1 MRTPIRAHETTTD
14 PATLVYVDPGSLVVG
29 ANARLNARLTKRFV
43 DSIRERGVRQ
53 AIVAYRD
60 HNDVL
65 VVLHGQRRTLAAVR
79 AERPLVPVMVVP
91 RPEERDRVF
100 DQVTENDHRE
110 ALTVAERVAA
120 YEQLAAFGV
129 SAAQIAKG
137 MATSRPEV
145 ESALTVARS
154 KLARSATERWEF
166 LTLDQAAAVAEFED
180 DAEAVKH
187 LVVAAQKG
195 GFDHHVQRLRDAR
208 AEAQAKV
215 EAATALTTAGIAVVE
230 RPTWGNKQVKRLC
243 ELQHDDEQLTADN
256 HASCPGHAACL
267 DNEWIY
273 PDESDD
279 AEDPWEDDDQ
289 DDSDSPTG
297 DAGTQQERPAP
308 YRVWVPEY
316 VCTDFAAHGHALRRG
331 GHDSGGG
338 RNTIAEMTDD
348 EREHARAQRRDVIQS
363 NKDWDSAETVRRQ
376 WLRTFLVRKSAPA
389 TAAGFIAGSLARAE
403 DHAVTQAL
411 TGGNRLAHD
420 LLGLPDQAPTLGR
433 RAPAMV
439 ELVGKT
445 SDARAQMIA
454 LGLVLAAYEEAT
466 NRNCWRSVSDSTARY
481 LRYLEANGYELSTVE
496 RRACGEE
503 PLPQTGAE
511 PATPQ
516 RPDVDPSGVIVDRT
530 DREER

>member
-1 MRTPIRAHETTTD
+1 VRTAIRAHEATTD
-14 PATLVYVDPGSLVVG
+14 ERATLVYVDPGTLVVG
-29 ANARLNARLTKRFV
+29 ANARLNPRLKKSLV
-43 DSIRERGVRQ
+43 DSVRERGVKQ

-60 HNDVL
+60 DNDAL
-65 VVLHGQRRTLAAVR
+65 VVLLGQRRALAAVQ

-91 RPEERDRVF
+91 RPDERDRLF

-120 YEQLAAFGV
+120 YEQLALCGV
-129 SAAQIAKG
+129 SASEIAKG

-145 ESALTVARS
+145 DSALKVARS
-154 KLARSATERWEF
+154 KLARAATERWEF

-180 DAEAVKH
+180 DAEAVKQ

-208 AEAQAKV
+208 AEAVAKA
-215 EAATALTTAGIAVVE
+215 EAADALAAAGITVVE
-230 RPTWGNKQVKRLC
+230 RPAWDSKQVKRLR
-243 ELQHDDEQLTADN
+243 ELQHGEEQLTAAD
-256 HASCPGHAACL
+256 HASCPGHAAYL

-279 AEDPWEDDDQ
+279 AEDPWMDDTDEDDT
-289 DDSDSPTG
+289 DSG
-297 DAGTQQERPAP
+297 GGAGNEQERPAP
-308 YRVWVPEY
+308 YRAWVPEY
-316 VCTDFAAHGHALRRG
+316 VCTDFAAHGHAPRLSPRE
-331 GHDSGGG
+331 SGSGPM
-338 RNTIAEMTDD
+338 TVAEMGDD
-348 EREHARAQRRDVIQS
+348 EREQARAQRRDVIQS

-376 WLRTFLVRKSAPA
+376 WLRTFLARKSAPN
-389 TAAGFIAGSLARAE
+389 TAAAFIAGSLART
-403 DHAVTQAL
+403 DHAVTRAL

-439 ELVGKT
+439 ELVGKAN
-445 SDARAQMIA
+445 DARAQMIA

-466 NRNCWRSVSDSTARY
+466 NRNCWRSVSDDTTRY

-496 RRACGEE
+496 RRACGEA
-503 PLPQTGAE
+503 PLPQTDTE
-511 PATPQ
+511 PATQQP
-516 RPDVDPSGVIVDRT
+516 IAA
-530 DREER
+530 